1 MGLVKHVAKEFF
13 KEVYDK
19 SREFFEFVLPPID
32 LNEENDNLIVTVD
45 IPGFDKSD
53 IKVSMNGNVL
63 SINAEKKDVAN
74 GRTIMKQRPRVID
87 KKMRLPITVKEGEE
101 KVNSA
106 KYTDGVLTIE
116 IPITKKGK
124 EISLD
129 KRFLAATNIP
139 IIAADAIIPIIPSV
153 SFDWNRNAE
162 PKNTAPDKM
171 LPDNNVFEPCL
182 FFCSR
187 TRFSSMNFFI
197 SGAIVRVSSSVF
209 ANLLN
214 ECLISSMY
222 ASLIKCSSSKIS
234 LRTLMNL
241 KSTLCV
247 W

>member
-13 KEVYDK
+13 KEVDDK

-32 LNEENDNLIVTVD
+32 LHEENGNLVVTVD

-63 SINAEKKDVAN
+63 SINAEKKDSKN

-106 KYTDGVLTIE
+106 KYVGGVLTIE

-129 KRFLAATNIP
+129 
-139 IIAADAIIPIIPSV
+139 
-153 SFDWNRNAE
+153 
-162 PKNTAPDKM
+162 
-171 LPDNNVFEPCL
+171 
-182 FFCSR
+182 
-187 TRFSSMNFFI
+187 
-197 SGAIVRVSSSVF
+197 
-209 ANLLN
+209 
-214 ECLISSMY
+214 
-222 ASLIKCSSSKIS
+222 
-234 LRTLMNL
+234 
-241 KSTLCV
+241 
-247 W
+247 

>member
-13 KEVYDK
+13 KEVDDK

-32 LNEENDNLIVTVD
+32 LHEENDNLIVTVD

-63 SINAEKKDVAN
+63 SINAEKKDSKN

-106 KYTDGVLTIE
+106 KYVDGVLTIE

-129 KRFLAATNIP
+129 
-139 IIAADAIIPIIPSV
+139 
-153 SFDWNRNAE
+153 
-162 PKNTAPDKM
+162 
-171 LPDNNVFEPCL
+171 
-182 FFCSR
+182 
-187 TRFSSMNFFI
+187 
-197 SGAIVRVSSSVF
+197 
-209 ANLLN
+209 
-214 ECLISSMY
+214 
-222 ASLIKCSSSKIS
+222 
-234 LRTLMNL
+234 
-241 KSTLCV
+241 
-247 W
+247 